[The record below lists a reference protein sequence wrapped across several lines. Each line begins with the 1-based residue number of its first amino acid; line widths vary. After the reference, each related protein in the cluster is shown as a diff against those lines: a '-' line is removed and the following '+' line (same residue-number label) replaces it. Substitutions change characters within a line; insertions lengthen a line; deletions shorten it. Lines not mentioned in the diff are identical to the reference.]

1 MPGRNIIWCQT
12 SDASQVAAIAGQDY
26 SHVILSALHMH
37 DDSGTFSLYLNDTA
51 LPDVGQDYWDAVA
64 SLQAAG
70 MTVTALLGG
79 AGNGTWQCVTDDL
92 QQAANVL
99 VAAMGA
105 PYNLQGFDLDWETSL
120 EYSATTIGNLT
131 NAIVAGNSAAI
142 VTHAPVPG
150 LLSTYDQAF
159 WNLVGDNLAWINVQW
174 YGDSDIALRLRE
186 FRQRSD
192 IRSGRVIPSR
202 GRVRR
207 NGHAAGRRRLHAA
220 LHADEV
226 DRGSAI
232 EIQRLRRHSGLGIHS
247 RRSAQ
252 RIRRSQTGTAVSRQ
266 PSAAARPAWRALMDS
281 KIVSCG
287 AERSSSGRPAV

>member
-12 SDASQVAAIAGQDY
+12 SDASQVSAIAGQDY

-37 DDSGTFSLYLNDTA
+37 NDGGTYSLYLNDTA

-70 MTVTALLGG
+70 VTVTALLGG

-99 VAAMGA
+99 VAAMDS
-105 PYNLQGFDLDWETSL
+105 PYNLQGFDLDWETSPA
-120 EYSATTIGNLT
+120 YSATTIGNLT

-174 YGDSDIALRLRE
+174 YGDSTLRDDYANFVSGQTSGAAVSPNKVVCGATVMPQGGVGYTPLCTLMKWIVDLQSKYSDFGGVAGWE
-186 FRQRSD
+186 FTQTIGSTD
-192 IRSGRVIPSR
+192 PKVANWNTCIQ
-202 GRVRR
+202 
-207 NGHAAGRRRLHAA
+207 AA
-220 LHADEV
+220 LG
-226 DRGSAI
+226 GSTTCVAC
-232 EIQRLRRHSGLGIHS
+232 S
-247 RRSAQ
+247 
-252 RIRRSQTGTAVSRQ
+252 
-266 PSAAARPAWRALMDS
+266 
-281 KIVSCG
+281 
-287 AERSSSGRPAV
+287 